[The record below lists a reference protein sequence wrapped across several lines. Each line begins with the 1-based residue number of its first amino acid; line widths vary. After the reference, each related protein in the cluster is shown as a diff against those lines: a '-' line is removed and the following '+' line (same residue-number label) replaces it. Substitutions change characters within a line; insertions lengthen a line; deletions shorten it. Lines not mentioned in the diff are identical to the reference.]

1 MTSKLRES
9 RRTTTSARTPAIWRG
24 RLAPE
29 AEHAPVQHGVRGRF
43 AIPWRLVSGLLAL
56 TLLMVLALFFAS
68 DAFYVHSIA
77 VGGLNYMSSN
87 EIFSLTN
94 VTGMHVFWV
103 DAAQV
108 RADIKRSPTIA
119 DADVRVGW
127 PPNMVQIIITERQP
141 ALVWEQAGT
150 ANWVDLQ
157 GRVMKQRENR
167 SDLLRISADSSV
179 TGEVGATVDKN
190 VVTGAV
196 QLQALMPNI
205 TVLRYH
211 PDKGLGYNDQRG
223 WEAWLGA
230 GSDMPERVL
239 IYDSIVNDLLAR
251 GVVPTEVNVEDPNAP
266 FYSILTESDTET
278 GTK

>member
-1 MTSKLRES
+1 MTSKLRDS
-9 RRTTTSARTPAIWRG
+9 RRTTTARTPAIWRG
-24 RLAPE
+24 RQAAE
-29 AEHAPVQHGVRGRF
+29 AEHAPVQHGVRGRLS
-43 AIPWRLVSGLLAL
+43 IPWRVVSGLLVL

-68 DAFYVHSIA
+68 DAFYVRSIA

-87 EIFSLTN
+87 EIFGLTN

-108 RADIKRSPTIA
+108 RADILRSPTIA

-141 ALVWEQAGT
+141 ALVWEQSGT

-157 GRVMKQRENR
+157 GRVMQQREDR
-167 SDLLRISADSSV
+167 PDLLRVSADSSV
-179 TGEVGATVDKN
+179 AGQVGAAIDRN
-190 VVTGAV
+190 IVTGAV
-196 QLQALMPNI
+196 QLQTLLPNI
-205 TVLRYH
+205 TLLRYH

-230 GSDMPERVL
+230 GSDMPTRVL
-239 IYDSIVNDLLAR
+239 IYNAIVNDLLTR
-251 GVVPTEVNVEDPNAP
+251 GVVPTEVNINDPNAP
-266 FYSILTESDTET
+266 FYSIFSESESTPEASQ
-278 GTK
+278 

>member
-9 RRTTTSARTPAIWRG
+9 RRTTTTARTPAIWRG
-24 RLAPE
+24 RAGAE

-43 AIPWRLVSGLLAL
+43 AVPGRLVSGLLTM

-77 VGGLNYMSSN
+77 VGGLKYMSSN

-103 DAAQV
+103 DGEQV

-119 DADVRVGW
+119 DADVRVSW

-141 ALVWEQAGT
+141 ALVWEQSGT
-150 ANWVDLQ
+150 ATWVDLQ
-157 GRVMKQRENR
+157 GRVMQQREDR
-167 SDLLRISADSSV
+167 PDLLRVSADSSML
-179 TGEVGATVDKN
+179 GEVGASIDRDI
-190 VVTGAV
+190 VTGAV
-196 QLQALMPNI
+196 QLQTLVPNI
-205 TVLRYH
+205 TLLRYH

-230 GSDMPERVL
+230 GSDMPQRIL
-239 IYDSIVNDLLAR
+239 IYNAIVNDLLTR
-251 GVVPTEVNVEDPNAP
+251 GVVPSEVNIENPNAP
-266 FYSILTESDTET
+266 YYSIFTET
-278 GTK
+278 DTVTETE